1 MDAMNVIPDED
12 FDRLWDEA
20 VAEAA
25 VKSIKQQLRSH
36 SRSKGQRYAPSS
48 KQHHSNRRET
58 IAVVHQR
65 VEKASGNESTRRR
78 ASESIKNGLTRRPR
92 SESNSHELTRQPRSE
107 SNEYGLTRWR
117 SSESLRNE
125 VNRRRSSESSGR
137 NLIRRRSSESN
148 GHDLI
153 RRRSSETNGQELA
166 HRSSSESSG
175 QSRRRSSESS
185 SGHELPHRRSTI
197 SKVPSLP
204 RLTELT
210 KDTMYGRED
219 LSGSSYSSGLN
230 ASSSNKYAMD
240 DCSSVSSLASGF
252 SGFESVSIQQEQP
265 QRSLASETRRKQL
278 GGTRSKSRSP
288 TRDAKKQKNTEG
300 GQKEVVNYILEAD
313 SSEQQQ
319 QLLFEIPT
327 IFEVKGHKE
336 NRNQTTGLVLTF
348 GRENDNGTVVV
359 KGISPTSL
367 FANTRLKSGHEILMI
382 NSHRVKSPQQ
392 AAKLMKSLSGD
403 VTIYV
408 SEGTRAPGMKYIR
421 VKAGRKKMINGHTGH
436 IESSLHSAAKDVT
449 LVTRNDRLVRVAHVD
464 PDGAFSKNLSAGD
477 VVITVNGTLVQ
488 NDEEAMKL
496 LDTTNHGVICMLIY
510 SMANLWK
517 GMIDQLL
524 PGWKRCWVSEA
535 EVTVSR
541 DNISLSIVWRY
552 DWACECNH
560 SDEEAVDN
568 SDIQSA
574 IGKINVATSFVI
586 NSIIEASEVQRKQIA
601 LDADCI
607 TCTATTDQTTEES
620 ADNESDKAGHEPEES
635 RQVPDPSIEEGTD
648 NATTD
653 PTTEES
659 TDNESDK
666 AGHEPEESPQVP
678 DPSIEE
684 GIDNGDVSGESG
696 HAPTETLQEF
706 SKSNRP
712 SIAMHKGI
720 SLYLELNGDDES
732 SVEDC

>member
-1 MDAMNVIPDED
+1 MDDMNVIPDED

-25 VKSIKQQLRSH
+25 VKSIKQLRSH

-48 KQHHSNRRET
+48 KQLSNRRET
-58 IAVVHQR
+58 VAVVHQR
-65 VEKASGNESTRRR
+65 VEKSSGNLLTRRR
-78 ASESIKNGLTRRPR
+78 ASESIKNELTRRPR

-107 SNEYGLTRWR
+107 SNEHGLI
-117 SSESLRNE
+117 
-125 VNRRRSSESSGR
+125 RRRSSESVR
-137 NLIRRRSSESN
+137 NELTRRRSSESN

-153 RRRSSETNGQELA
+153 RRRSSESNGHHDLIRRRSSETNSQELA

-204 RLTELT
+204 RLAELT

-219 LSGSSYSSGLN
+219 LSASSYSSGLN
-230 ASSSNKYAMD
+230 TASSNKYAMD

-252 SGFESVSIQQEQP
+252 SGFESVSIQHEQP

-278 GGTRSKSRSP
+278 GETRSKSRSP
-288 TRDAKKQKNTEG
+288 TRDAKKQKSTEG
-300 GQKEVVNYILEAD
+300 GQKEVVNYILEAY
-313 SSEQQQ
+313 SSEQQ

-336 NRNQTTGLVLTF
+336 NRNQSTGLVLTF
-348 GRENDNGTVVV
+348 GRENDTGTVVV

-392 AAKLMKSLSGD
+392 AAKIMKSLSGD

-421 VKAGRKKMINGHTGH
+421 VKAGSKKMMNGHNGH
-436 IESSLHSAAKDVT
+436 IDRSLHSAAKDVT
-449 LVTRNDRLVRVAHVD
+449 LVTRNDRLVRVSHVD

-496 LDTTNHGVICMLIY
+496 LLDTTNHGIVCMLVY
-510 SMANLWK
+510 SMANLCK
-517 GMIDQLL
+517 GLIDQLL
-524 PGWKRCWVSEA
+524 PGWKRWWVSEA

-541 DNISLSIVWRY
+541 DNVSFSIVWRD
-552 DWACECNH
+552 DWVCDCNH
-560 SDEEAVDN
+560 SDEEAVYN
-568 SDIQSA
+568 SDIQPA

-586 NSIIEASEVQRKQIA
+586 NSIIDASEVQRKQIA
-601 LDADCI
+601 LDADCN
-607 TCTATTDQTTEES
+607 TCT
-620 ADNESDKAGHEPEES
+620 
-635 RQVPDPSIEEGTD
+635 
-648 NATTD
+648 ATTD

-666 AGHEPEESPQVP
+666 AGHEPEESRQVT

-684 GIDNGDVSGESG
+684 GSDNGDVSGESG
-696 HAPTETLQEF
+696 HAPTETLQES
-706 SKSNRP
+706 SKSKRP
-712 SIAMHKGI
+712 PMHKRN